1 MRDVSVIRVDG
12 LLQRSILLLMV
23 INTNA
28 LCVKVSTPV
37 ESDNR
42 NIYIS
47 SALTV

>member
-1 MRDVSVIRVDG
+1 MRDVSVIRADG
-12 LLQRSILLLMV
+12 LPQRSILLLMV